1 MKISIYDDG
10 QIEKQTIPGDFNEA
24 QILEAGRRYMDRCL
38 EFFSSSLHLSLVSSF
53 VNVQHV
59 HHKADC
65 AGKHP
70 QRLVPCVPL

>member
-38 EFFSSSLHLSLVSSF
+38 ELFSSSLHLSLVSEI
-53 VNVQHV
+53 QHV
-59 HHKADC
+59 HHKADS